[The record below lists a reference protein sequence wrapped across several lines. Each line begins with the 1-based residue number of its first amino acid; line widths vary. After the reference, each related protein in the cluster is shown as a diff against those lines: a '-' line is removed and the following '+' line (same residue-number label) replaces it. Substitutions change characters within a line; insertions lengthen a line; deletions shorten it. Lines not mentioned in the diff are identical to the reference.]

1 MPLGLGCRRPVCR
14 RCSEVRGAFAVKVDA
29 PVSNDRQK
37 QRKAQLGA
45 GEPRGCGGRC
55 GRETMR
61 VFGTMVCVFVLARFS
76 IVLNTV
82 NGRPRVIHGQVHKD
96 SAGNYRPQHRGN
108 EENNRG
114 ECTQN
119 DEHAQ
124 TLSLGSKY
132 CQASP
137 PASARPA
144 GDPRCQ
150 VETVSADERPDG
162 EYKGCTV
169 GSLRGHGERR

>member
-37 QRKAQLGA
+37 QRRAQLGA

-61 VFGTMVCVFVLARFS
+61 VFGTMVCVLVLARFS
-76 IVLNTV
+76 RVLNTV